1 VTRVKV
7 CGITRLPDALA
18 AVEWGADA
26 LGFVFYPGSP
36 RFITPTRARGIIRAL
51 PPFVATV
58 GVFVDSPLAE
68 ILSVVETCGL
78 TAVQLHGTE
87 STALCRRIPVGVIK
101 AFRVKGARL
110 PVGLG
115 SCDADAILLDAFR
128 KEAPGGTGVSFPWQV
143 ALEARRYGRIILAGG
158 LNARNVTRA
167 IAAARPYAVDVS
179 SGVEQEPGKKDPV
192 LLKQFLERVKRYRAE
207 P

>member
-1 VTRVKV
+1 VKV

-36 RFITPTRARGIIRAL
+36 RFIAPPKARDIIRAL
-51 PPFVATV
+51 PPFVAAV

-68 ILSVVETCGL
+68 IKTVVEACGL

-87 STALCRRIPVGVIK
+87 SPALCQRIPVSVIK
-101 AFRVKGARL
+101 AFRVRGSRL
-110 PVGLG
+110 PAGLG
-115 SCDADAILLDAFR
+115 CCRADAILLDTFR
-128 KEAPGGTGVSFPWQV
+128 KAVPGGTGVSFRWEV

-158 LNARNVTRA
+158 LNAENVTRA

-179 SGVEQEPGKKDPV
+179 SGVEKEPGKKDPV
-192 LLKQFLERVKRYRAE
+192 LLKQFLERVKRYRVRS
-207 P
+207 